1 MPDAMPT
8 KQEDR
13 GAEDLPPG
21 SVSASVGWRVH
32 LARSE
37 PMRASVVVAFAA
49 VAGLMGMSLF
59 HSPVYGVIGA
69 AVVLFSC
76 SEFLLPISYRLTDEK
91 ASSRYGLTVVEI
103 RWSDVKRVLRDG
115 VTLRLSPLSRASRL
129 DSFRGVV
136 LRPGPDDSHCSQERL
151 MSIIRERAPGARI
164 DE

>member
-1 MPDAMPT
+1 MPT
-8 KQEDR
+8 KPQDR
-13 GAEDLPPG
+13 DAEGRPSG
-21 SVSASVGWRVH
+21 SVSESLGWRVH

-37 PMRASVVVAFAA
+37 PVRATVVVAFAA

-59 HSPVYGVIGA
+59 HSPVSGAVGA
-69 AVVLFSC
+69 AVVLLSC

-91 ASSRYGLTVVEI
+91 ASARYGLTAVEI

-115 VTLRLSPLSRASRL
+115 LTLRLSPLARASRL

-136 LRPGPDDSHCSQERL
+136 LRPGPDDSRCSQERL
-151 MSIIRERAPGARI
+151 VALIRERAPGAMI